1 MTEKDKNVNFIILVQ
16 DLFRNVIPHQCI
28 GSVWS
33 RRDKNRDRDA
43 ATVVA
48 TIEQFNAV
56 RLIHLF
62 ISLFSLCCHAMYVHH
77 IHNLSTMYW
86 MFPLQKLDSGDEI
99 NRNRLLLCLRLL
111 IICSP

>member
-1 MTEKDKNVNFIILVQ
+1 MTSECLKYKYINMYVGYDRKGRNFNFIILVQ

-62 ISLFSLCCHAMYVHH
+62 ISLFSLCYHAMNVH
-77 IHNLSTMYW
+77 
-86 MFPLQKLDSGDEI
+86 
-99 NRNRLLLCLRLL
+99 RNRISCL
-111 IICSP
+111 